1 MPLAALQPGLRRL
14 VCRPWRREKDMV
26 RPRIAII
33 IGTTRQGRFG
43 ERPAAWLHGLAEARR
58 DADYDLVD
66 LRDYPMPLFDEPKSP
81 AAEPANHPEA
91 VRFREVV
98 ARSDGFVL
106 VTAEY
111 NHGIPASLKNAMDHV
126 YAEWGRKPAAFVSY
140 GGVGGARAVEQL
152 RLVCVELQL
161 APLRNGVG
169 IGRPDFGQLM
179 QGKDFGE
186 FPALAQAAGKM
197 LDDLIWW
204 TQALKAAREA
214 DAPAG

>member
-1 MPLAALQPGLRRL
+1 MP
-14 VCRPWRREKDMV
+14 

-43 ERPAAWLHGLAEARR
+43 ERPARWLHKLAEARG
-58 DADYDLVD
+58 DADYELVD
-66 LRDYPMPLFDEPKSP
+66 LRDYAMPLFDEPKSP
-81 AAEPANHPEA
+81 AMEPAKHPEA
-91 VRFREVV
+91 VHFREVV

-126 YAEWGRKPAAFVSY
+126 YAEWARKPAAFVSY

-152 RLVCVELQL
+152 RLVCVEVHL
-161 APLRNGVG
+161 APLRNTVG

-179 QGKDFGE
+179 QGKDFEE
-186 FPALAQAAGKM
+186 FPALAQAAGTM
-197 LDDLIWW
+197 LDDLMWW
-204 TQALKAAREA
+204 THALKAAREA
-214 DAPAG
+214 ASPPG

>member
-1 MPLAALQPGLRRL
+1 MAG
-14 VCRPWRREKDMV
+14 
-26 RPRIAII
+26 PRIAII

-43 ERPAAWLHGLAEARR
+43 ERPAHWLHDLAKARR
-58 DADYDLVD
+58 DAEYELVD
-66 LRDYPMPLFDEPKSP
+66 LRDYRMPLFDEARPV
-81 AAEPANHPEA
+81 AAEPAKHPEA

-111 NHGIPASLKNAMDHV
+111 NHGPPASLKNAMDHV

-161 APLRNGVG
+161 APLRNNVG
-169 IGRPDFGQLM
+169 IGRPEFGQLM
-179 QGKDFGE
+179 QGKDFDD
-186 FPALAQAAGKM
+186 FPALAQAAGRM

-204 TQALKAAREA
+204 TAALKAAREA
-214 DAPAG
+214 DAPAT